1 MKTDDLTNG
10 ELIKLLRR
18 HKGAVICSVMHATDC
33 VQVRVYKQD
42 LILQMSG
49 HDDEPAPFYVRLSH
63 IPHCTDLYLHA
74 V

>member
-18 HKGAVICSVMHATDC
+18 HLGPVICSVMHATDC
-33 VQVRVYKQD
+33 VMVRVYKHD
-42 LILQMSG
+42 LITQLSG
-49 HDDEPAPFYVRLSH
+49 HDDEPAPFYVRFSQT
-63 IPHCTDLYLHA
+63 PHCKDLYLHA